1 MRVVGAP
8 CADWRDVRRQEGHQ
22 RVYQEGVLCCWARTD
37 VRSSPSAA
45 SASSVSCTTSAATR
59 TSPGELDRVD
69 PADRSLYDMDI
80 VFDPPGSGMF
90 NEVYLYEELMEADLH
105 AIVSHCPGAALT
117 PDPLRPAA
125 VGRAL
130 PELHLPD
137 AVRVEGALRSRPLL
151 TSVHPLGQRSPPRLK
166 ARKPARQRR
175 LRAQDLR
182 LWPRAWLPARCCAD
196 RAGAGRLHDRV

>member
-1 MRVVGAP
+1 MSSARHAQTGETCAVKKVTNVFTKKVCFVVGRGLTSDPHQALPPRAP
-8 CADWRDVRRQEGHQ
+8 SPAPLPRPQEHYLVSWTGFERADG
-22 RVYQEGVLCCWARTD
+22 
-37 VRSSPSAA
+37 
-45 SASSVSCTTSAATR
+45 
-59 TSPGELDRVD
+59 
-69 PADRSLYDMDI
+69 SLYDMDI